1 MNRLNSLCLLFT
13 VILLTGCDELPL
25 QALGQLESDR
35 IELVAEVFESILS
48 ITVLE
53 GDRLA
58 AGRLILQQDTSRVE
72 IRIAEAR
79 ANIARIEALL
89 AEQVSG
95 PRTETID
102 TVKASLD
109 EAEIDRVFRQRD
121 LNRLLGLREQ
131 NLTSMESVDTAEK
144 YVELARARIEI
155 VQAQLAE
162 LEAGTRQEQIAQTNG
177 LLEQARAQLASLE
190 LDRQRHSITAP
201 VDALLD
207 SLPFEIGERPRP
219 GDVIAVLLSGDQP
232 YARLYIPESVRIGMH
247 FHNTR
252 NTGLANVYAALTG
265 GVRSFDASL
274 GGLGGC
280 PFAPRA
286 TGNICTEDLAYML
299 RNMGCKT
306 GIDLPRLLE
315 TANWIQDFFE
325 ATLPGQ
331 VMKAG
336 LFPEVA
342 TQAA

>member
-25 QALGQLESDR
+25 QALGQLESHR

-131 NLTSMESVDTAEK
+131 NLTSIESMDTAEK

-162 LEAGTRQEQIAQTNG
+162 LEAGTREEQIAQTNG
-177 LLEQARAQLASLE
+177 LLEQARAQLASLD

-232 YARLYIPESVRIGMH
+232 YARLYIPESVRIQ
-247 FHNTR
+247 
-252 NTGLANVYAALTG
+252 
-265 GVRSFDASL
+265 
-274 GGLGGC
+274 
-280 PFAPRA
+280 
-286 TGNICTEDLAYML
+286 I
-299 RNMGCKT
+299 
-306 GIDLPRLLE
+306 
-315 TANWIQDFFE
+315 
-325 ATLPGQ
+325 GQ
-331 VMKAG
+331 VLPCRFMSMVSMARLPVPCGAFLLSLVLHRTSPSPREIAG
-336 LFPEVA
+336 ACPMLPKSHCLPCRIDCRTACRFKS
-342 TQAA
+342 TSNRRRRI

>member
-121 LNRLLGLREQ
+121 LNRLLELREQ
-131 NLTSMESVDTAEK
+131 NLTSIESVDTAEK

-201 VDALLD
+201 VDSLLD

-232 YARLYIPESVRIGMH
+232 YARLYIPESVRIQIRPGSTLQVH
-247 FHNTR
+247 VDGIDGPL
-252 NTGLANVYAALTG
+252 TGTVRRISSEPSFTPYFALTERDRG
-265 GVRSFDASL
+265 
-274 GGLGGC
+274 
-280 PFAPRA
+280 
-286 TGNICTEDLAYML
+286 
-299 RNMGCKT
+299 
-306 GIDLPRLLE
+306 RLSYV
-315 TANWIQDFFE
+315 A
-325 ATLPGQ
+325 
-331 VMKAG
+331 
-336 LFPEVA
+336 EVA
-342 TQAA
+342 LPAMPNRLPDGVPVQVNFQ